1 MNTLI
6 QTLKYF
12 ATITAELVVLFILIS
27 ALVDLI
33 LQYIPEEKIQYR
45 LSGKGII
52 GNIIGAGFGALTP
65 FCACST
71 IPMTVG
77 FLNAKVPFGSAM
89 SFLIASPL
97 LNPIIIGML
106 AALVNP
112 KAALIYFIVA
122 LACSVI
128 FGVILEKAGGAKFL
142 KNLRPKTTYCCESGG
157 SIGISLIQKPKR
169 FKDRFLSALKSGW
182 NSLRPILIY
191 LLIGVA
197 LGAAIYGYMPQDFVV
212 KIAGPDNPF
221 AIPVAAIIGIP
232 LYIRA
237 ETAIPIGIALMGK
250 GMSIGTVIALVIGGA
265 GMAIPEMSML
275 AGIFKPKLVGALVA
289 TIFLTAVI
297 SGYLF
302 NLFF

>member
-12 ATITAELVVLFILIS
+12 VTITAELVVLFILIRS
-27 ALVDLI
+27 IIDLI
-33 LQYIPEEKIQYR
+33 LQYIPEEKIQNR

-52 GNIIGAGFGALTP
+52 VNIIGAGFGALTP

-71 IPMTVG
+71 IPMTIG

-89 SFLIASPL
+89 SFLISSPL

-112 KAALIYFIVA
+112 KAALIYFIIA
-122 LACSVI
+122 FACSVI
-128 FGVILEKAGGAKFL
+128 FGVLLEKAGGVKYIRNL
-142 KNLRPKTTYCCESGG
+142 KPKATCCCESGN
-157 SIGISLIQKPKR
+157 SVGIALGQKPKR
-169 FKDRFLSALKSGW
+169 FRDRLISALKSGW

-221 AIPVAAIIGIP
+221 SIPVAAIIGIP

-237 ETAIPIGIALMGK
+237 ETAIPIGIALMAK

-275 AGIFKPKLVGALVA
+275 AGIFKPKLVAAIVV
-289 TIFLTAVI
+289 TVFLTAVI
-297 SGYLF
+297 SGYAF
-302 NLFF
+302 NMFY